1 LFHTVLIE
9 ASQTVWGVFFAARF
23 DRCGNALVTR
33 LGQASGNPTRRCA
46 MTVRQYMTPNPIL
59 ISPETT
65 VPEAVS
71 LMRQHGFRRLPVVK
85 ASELIGIVTDRDLKE
100 AMPSDATSLSIWE
113 INFLIAKLRVSEIMK
128 HPVYTVSEDAPLET
142 AARLMLEKSISG
154 LPVMFDD
161 RITGIIT
168 VTDVLRAYLDQSG
181 RVARPRTSF

>member
-1 LFHTVLIE
+1 
-9 ASQTVWGVFFAARF
+9 
-23 DRCGNALVTR
+23 
-33 LGQASGNPTRRCA
+33 

-65 VPEAVS
+65 VPEAVG